1 MLLDAIAE
9 LLAAAGESQI
19 RLAGRKGRSGEARN
33 EAEMG
38 PASMN
43 ESSLILV
50 GIGGHGAAGKTT
62 LARTVPGAVIVST
75 DEFWTGAGFALDR
88 VKTDVLDP
96 LRQGKAAS
104 YESWN
109 WATKTSNGTRTIAAA
124 AVVIIEGVC
133 ALHEMLRDAYD
144 LKVWVE
150 TPREVCLTR
159 AIERDGESERHQWI
173 NVWMPNEDAYIER
186 DQPVQCADLV
196 LSGLTSS

>member
-1 MLLDAIAE
+1 VLVDAISR
-9 LLAAAGESQI
+9 LVAARPE
-19 RLAGRKGRSGEARN
+19 N
-33 EAEMG
+33 
-38 PASMN
+38 
-43 ESSLILV
+43 SLVLI

-75 DEFWTGAGFALDR
+75 DEFWTGSGFALDR

-96 LRQGKAAS
+96 LRAGIVAS

-109 WATKTSNGTRTIAAA
+109 WATKTASGMRHIEPGG
-124 AVVIIEGVC
+124 VVLVEGVC

-150 TPREVCLTR
+150 TPRETCLAR
-159 AIERDGESERHQWI
+159 AVARDGESERQQWI

-186 DQPVQCADLV
+186 DQPLSCVDLV
-196 LSGLTSS
+196 VSGIPTSS